1 MISGSIYEKSDL
13 TLLPAPLRRAVEYLK
28 EHAAELA
35 ARETGRFELDGE
47 NMILQVLDVTT
58 GPRES
63 IRPEVHRKYVD
74 VQFLA
79 AGGPERL
86 GWYPDLG
93 DNEVDEDLL
102 DTPRDIR
109 FYKNR
114 PDQREGVIEFAVG
127 SYAMFFPWEVHAPAI
142 AVGDPAKVRK
152 IVIKVALD
160 TCR

>member
-58 GPRES
+58 APRES

-102 DTPRDIR
+102 DTPRDIC

-114 PDQREGVIEFAVG
+114 PDQREGVIEFSVG

-142 AVGDPAKVRK
+142 AVGEPAKVRK